1 MSSGSLFQLCTLLAI
16 PFAFGSIFRRQPH
29 ALKVKPLNGTV
40 LIVTSNHLT
49 KRNTLTV
56 TVDWLT
62 RVYSCW
68 NCVCHPCIAS
78 KRTSQMT
85 EMHSGVCIGPLQP
98 ATCNNAPL
106 GQNLHVF
113 TTGRPTQSSLGMS
126 RSKERIAWGLLRFK
140 TDTTCT
146 YNIITSLQCWCCGNV
161 KIPTRQ
167 DTCTMQQ
174 CLAMSSC
181 MS

>member
-98 ATCNNAPL
+98 ATMLLLGKTCMYSPRADLPKALWVCQEARSALPGDCCDSKQTPLAHTTLLHRCNV
-106 GQNLHVF
+106 GVVV
-113 TTGRPTQSSLGMS
+113 MS
-126 RSKERIAWGLLRFK
+126 RYLH
-140 TDTTCT
+140 
-146 YNIITSLQCWCCGNV
+146 V
-161 KIPTRQ
+161 KIPA
-167 DTCTMQQ
+167 Q
-174 CLAMSSC
+174 CKQCHHACPEKGM
-181 MS
+181 